1 MNSSFVKLIINSSNP
16 IVFSSFYPERFAP
29 SDYKYRLKMVVSP
42 RFCTRITPTDSSML
56 RTITTVFQ
64 TIRHYHFNTDQ
75 THKIPNPFPST
86 QGIGRNIVAVFW
98 DLDNKPPKSVSPFDA
113 AIRLKK
119 AAESLGIVRYKIAYA
134 NQRSFDY
141 IPPKI
146 KLHRKDRKTLNQLE
160 NKGITKPIDPYI
172 CRVCGRKFYTNEKLI
187 NHFKQIH
194 EREHAKRVSQIES
207 SKGSQRVKLVGK
219 YSMKMEKYSNAAR
232 DILTPKVGYGLGD
245 ELKRAGYW
253 VRTVSNKPQAADVA
267 LREHMVDMMDRRQME
282 CLVLVS
288 DDSDFVEVLKEA
300 RLRCLK
306 TVVVGD
312 CKGGVLKRVSD
323 ACFSW
328 EEIIMGKAKKEGVSV
343 VGKWKDGDILK
354 RLEWRYNYEKE
365 RKLYDSDASD
375 LVCGED
381 DGDKV
386 DESRAWWKL
395 ESDSDVESL

>member
-1 MNSSFVKLIINSSNP
+1 MVYLLRFFTSNML
-16 IVFSSFYPERFAP
+16 SE
-29 SDYKYRLKMVVSP
+29 
-42 RFCTRITPTDSSML
+42 TSML
-56 RTITTVFQ
+56 RTIPLFK
-64 TIRHYHFNTDQ
+64 TIRPYHSNTNQ
-75 THKIPNPFPST
+75 THKIPNPFASI

-119 AAESLGIVRYKIAYA
+119 AADSFGTVRYKIAYA

-141 IPPKI
+141 IPAEI
-146 KLHRKDRKTLNQLE
+146 KVHRRDRKTLNQLE
-160 NKGITKPIDPYI
+160 NKGVVKPDPYI
-172 CRVCGRKFYTNEKLI
+172 CRVCGRKFYNNEKLI

-207 SKGSQRVKLVGK
+207 ARGSQRVKLVGK

-232 DILTPKVGYGLGD
+232 DILIPKAGYGLGD

-267 LREHMVDMMDRRQME
+267 LKEHMVDMMDRRQME
-282 CLVLVS
+282 CVILVS

-312 CKGGVLKRVSD
+312 CKGGALKRVCD
-323 ACFSW
+323 AGFSW
-328 EEIIMGKAKKEGVSV
+328 EEVITGKAKKEAVSV
-343 VGKWKDGDILK
+343 VGKWKDGDILR
-354 RLEWRYNYEKE
+354 RLEWTYNYGRE
-365 RKLYDSDASD
+365 RKLDDSDASD
-375 LVCGED
+375 LVSGDED
-381 DGDKV
+381 DDKA

-395 ESDSDVESL
+395 DSDSDGSYS